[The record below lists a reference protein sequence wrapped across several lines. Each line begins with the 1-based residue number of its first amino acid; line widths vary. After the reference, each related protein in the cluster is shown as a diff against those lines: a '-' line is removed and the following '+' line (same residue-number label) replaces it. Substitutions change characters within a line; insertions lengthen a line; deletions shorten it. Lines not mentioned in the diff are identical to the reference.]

1 MQRRKHSAE
10 FKQQVVQEAIET
22 GNKALVAR
30 RHELSPNLVSKW
42 VKAFQEKRQ
51 SRSFLSIQD
60 IVSPSGIKQLEEE
73 NDQLKKLLGEKDL
86 EISILRDVLKKKN
99 PHLLKRL
106 K

>member
-1 MQRRKHSAE
+1 MQRRKHSEE
-10 FKQQVVQEAIET
+10 FKRQVIQEAMET

-30 RHELSPNLVSKW
+30 RHQLSPNLVHRWMKVS
-42 VKAFQEKRQ
+42 QEDND
-51 SRSFLSIQD
+51 FSIKGT
-60 IVSPSGIKQLEEE
+60 VSPLEAKQLEEE

-86 EISILRDVLKKKN
+86 EIAILRDVLKKKN

>member
-30 RHELSPNLVSKW
+30 CHELSPNLVSKW

-51 SRSFLSIQD
+51 SRSFRHSRYCF
-60 IVSPSGIKQLEEE
+60 S
-73 NDQLKKLLGEKDL
+73 
-86 EISILRDVLKKKN
+86 LRDQTVGGGE
-99 PHLLKRL
+99 
-106 K
+106 

>member
-10 FKQQVVQEAIET
+10 FKQQVVQEVIDT
-22 GNKALVAR
+22 GNRALVAR
-30 RHELSPNLVSKW
+30 RYELSPNLVSKW
-42 VKAFQEKRQ
+42 VKAFQE
-51 SRSFLSIQD
+51 SRSLNTSSVQEG
-60 IVSPSGIKQLEEE
+60 VSPSELKQLEAE

>member
-1 MQRRKHSAE
+1 M
-10 FKQQVVQEAIET
+10 VQEAIET

-42 VKAFQEKRQ
+42 VKAFQEKGNLDH
-51 SRSFLSIQD
+51 SGIQD

-86 EISILRDVLKKKN
+86 EISILRDVLKRRT
-99 PHLLKRL
+99 LTY
-106 K
+106 

>member
-42 VKAFQEKRQ
+42 VKAFQEKGNLDHSGGVQ
-51 SRSFLSIQD
+51 SGKCGFTTLS
-60 IVSPSGIKQLEEE
+60 PF
-73 NDQLKKLLGEKDL
+73 
-86 EISILRDVLKKKN
+86 
-99 PHLLKRL
+99 PRL
-106 K
+106 FPQF

>member
-30 RHELSPNLVSKW
+30 RHELSPNLVNKW
-42 VKAFQEKRQ
+42 VKAFQEQ
-51 SRSFLSIQD
+51 GNLDYSAQE
-60 IVSPSGIKQLEEE
+60 IVSPLEIKQLEDE

-86 EISILRDVLKKKN
+86 EIAILRDVLKKKN

>member
-1 MQRRKHSAE
+1 MQRRKHSEE
-10 FKQQVVQEAIET
+10 FKRQVVQEAIET

-30 RHELSPNLVSKW
+30 RHQLSPNLVHKW
-42 VKAFQEKRQ
+42 MNAFQEDND
-51 SRSFLSIQD
+51 FSIGET
-60 IVSPSGIKQLEEE
+60 ISSSVMKQVEKE

-86 EISILRDVLKKKN
+86 EIAILRDVLKKKN